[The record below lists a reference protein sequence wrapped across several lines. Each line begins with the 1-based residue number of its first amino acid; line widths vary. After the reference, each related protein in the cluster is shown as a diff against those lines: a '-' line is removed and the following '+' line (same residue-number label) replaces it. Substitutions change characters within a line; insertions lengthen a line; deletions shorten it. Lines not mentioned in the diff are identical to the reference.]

1 VRPDALGLKV
11 KEDLW
16 QSSLSKSLEKTET
29 SSLWNS
35 APLRSPQG
43 NVQVVTRYT
52 EQDQDPMTTVTTV
65 SVVTSAVQSG
75 LQAAE
80 RIRNWWQRRPQ
91 SENQVTIRTARGR
104 IIDLS
109 SIDQKQLEIV
119 LTEDE

>member
-1 VRPDALGLKV
+1 
-11 KEDLW
+11 
-16 QSSLSKSLEKTET
+16 
-29 SSLWNS
+29 
-35 APLRSPQG
+35 
-43 NVQVVTRYT
+43 
-52 EQDQDPMTTVTTV
+52 MTTV